1 MAIIKRHKS
10 SVFGLVTD
18 LVNLNTAIGE
28 EVTARAAQIGDLETL
43 NTTAK
48 DNLVA
53 AINETLSSAADA
65 VGSLKVTANLSDVD
79 DVVEARTNLGV
90 MSATE
95 VTEAIAV
102 AGVAL
107 GTNFNVADITARD
120 ALQDLDLADRVTVQ
134 DAGAGKWA
142 IFAPAV
148 IEDGVVTD
156 WMLLFNQDKLEA
168 ELTAEGVKTL
178 YESNADTNA
187 FTDADVAKL
196 GEALVAGDV
205 AQAIDGED
213 VDAATQVPSVAA
225 VAAYVATNA
234 PQVPVLSVAK
244 ETVVVAGS
252 LITLA
257 NAPKGGVAGVLN
269 FATVRNID
277 SDGIAYDAPVVATAE
292 PTEFTISTDTADQ
305 WDGLSVQV
313 QYVHEA

>member
-10 SVFGLVTD
+10 SVFGLVD
-18 LVNLNTAIGE
+18 ELNSLDSAIGAE
-28 EVTARAAQIGDLETL
+28 SLARATQVGDLEQLQTQ
-43 NTTAK
+43 AK
-48 DNLVA
+48 DSLVNA
-53 AINETLSSAADA
+53 LNEALVTAGESSSALKIASNLADLA
-65 VGSLKVTANLSDVD
+65 DVA
-79 DVVEARTNLGV
+79 EARTNLDV
-90 MSATE
+90 MSVTE
-95 VTEAIAV
+95 VNEAIAV

-134 DAGAGKWA
+134 DAGDGKWA

-148 IEDGVVTD
+148 IEDGVVTS

-168 ELTAEGVKTL
+168 ELTAEGVKQL

-196 GEALVAGDV
+196 GEALVTGDV
-205 AQAIDGED
+205 VLEIDPED
-213 VDAATQVPSVAA
+213 VYAANQVPSVSAL
-225 VAAYVATNA
+225 VAYVAESSPEA
-234 PQVPVLSVAK
+234 PVLAVAK

-252 LITLA
+252 TITLA
-257 NAPKGGVAGVLN
+257 HAPKNGTAGVLN
-269 FATVRNID
+269 FATVRHID
-277 SDGIAYDAPVVATAE
+277 GDGIAYDAPVVVTAE

-313 QYVHEA
+313 QYMYEA